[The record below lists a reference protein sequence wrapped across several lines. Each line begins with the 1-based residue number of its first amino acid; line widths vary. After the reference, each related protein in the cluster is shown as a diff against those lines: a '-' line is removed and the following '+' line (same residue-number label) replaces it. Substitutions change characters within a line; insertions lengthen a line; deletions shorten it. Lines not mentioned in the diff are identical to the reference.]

1 MRQSLKK
8 KLVLLENF
16 QELKNK
22 LKALQKELK
31 ELNELLD
38 YQNEERNNLQRENAQ
53 THKDYEDL
61 EKSKYNLWVEC
72 EELKRSMQVL
82 NEKLL
87 KNEEFKG

>member
-38 YQNEERNNLQRENAQ
+38 YQNEERNNL
-53 THKDYEDL
+53 
-61 EKSKYNLWVEC
+61 
-72 EELKRSMQVL
+72 
-82 NEKLL
+82 
-87 KNEEFKG
+87 